1 MKIRTENRAIFRT
14 SWMSFAFSPRVV
26 LIGIALA
33 LFILMIALI
42 LLNTGRNPLGFD
54 NILRILWQPEPDDF
68 ITHIIWEI
76 RLPRLMTALFA
87 GAALGISG
95 AIFQSISRN
104 PLGSPD
110 IIGFTTGAAT
120 GAIFYLIFI
129 GQSSLGIALSA
140 MISGLITAIVVYL
153 LSMKFGTIGSYRLVL
168 IGIGVGATLGALNGL
183 MLVKGDLDSAIAANI
198 WLAGSLNA
206 RQWDH
211 AIPLAIGFILLAPL
225 IWLHSY
231 PLTLLEMG
239 DDLAHQLGVKVQKT
253 RLFMTFYAVMLAS
266 LSTAAIGPIAFIALA
281 APQVAR
287 LLIRAKS
294 VPVFTSAL
302 MGSALLLSSDWLTLT
317 LPFAMSFPI
326 GLMTAFI
333 GGLYLLW
340 LVTRNRY

>member
-1 MKIRTENRAIFRT
+1 
-14 SWMSFAFSPRVV
+14 
-26 LIGIALA
+26 
-33 LFILMIALI
+33 
-42 LLNTGRNPLGFD
+42 
-54 NILRILWQPEPDDF
+54 
-68 ITHIIWEI
+68 
-76 RLPRLMTALFA
+76 
-87 GAALGISG
+87 
-95 AIFQSISRN
+95 
-104 PLGSPD
+104 
-110 IIGFTTGAAT
+110 
-120 GAIFYLIFI
+120 
-129 GQSSLGIALSA
+129 
-140 MISGLITAIVVYL
+140 
-153 LSMKFGTIGSYRLVL
+153 
-168 IGIGVGATLGALNGL
+168 
-183 MLVKGDLDSAIAANI
+183 
-198 WLAGSLNA
+198 
-206 RQWDH
+206 
-211 AIPLAIGFILLAPL
+211 
-225 IWLHSY
+225 
-231 PLTLLEMG
+231 MG